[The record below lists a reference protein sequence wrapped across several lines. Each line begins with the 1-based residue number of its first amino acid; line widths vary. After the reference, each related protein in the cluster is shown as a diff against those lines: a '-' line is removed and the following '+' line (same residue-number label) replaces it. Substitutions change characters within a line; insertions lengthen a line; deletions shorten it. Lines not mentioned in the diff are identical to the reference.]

1 MTPSN
6 ARAAL
11 LIIDLQ
17 EDFVTEDN
25 RHVSYNATQLQTEF
39 SHIYASI
46 FISDDCQNER
56 TGQKNLAF
64 EPNRT
69 ATIFEKMTHSA
80 ATPEIIQDLQ
90 EKGIDTVHICGLESN
105 VCVLATA
112 IALLDAGF
120 DVIVRTEACASNS
133 TKYDWDA
140 ERFHEAAM
148 MIMKNMAIQIGW
160 P

>member
-1 MTPSN
+1 MTMPN
-6 ARAAL
+6 DREAL

-17 EDFVTEDN
+17 KAFVTKNN
-25 RHVSYNATQLQTEF
+25 RHVIYNANQLQREF
-39 SHIYASI
+39 SHIYASK
-46 FISDDCQNER
+46 FIADDSQSKR
-56 TGQKNLAF
+56 DGHKFLAF

-69 ATIFEKMTHSA
+69 ASIFEKRTYSA

-133 TKYDWDA
+133 TKYDWDT

-148 MIMKNMAIQIGW
+148 MIMKNMAIQIW
-160 P
+160 

>member
-1 MTPSN
+1 MTRSN
-6 ARAAL
+6 DRAAL

-17 EDFVTEDN
+17 EDFVTKDN

-39 SHIYASI
+39 SHIYASK
-46 FISDDCQNER
+46 FIPDDCENER

-64 EPNRT
+64 EPHRM
-69 ATIFEKMTHSA
+69 AKIFEKSTYSA
-80 ATPEIIQDLQ
+80 ATPEVIQDLQ
-90 EKGIDTVHICGLESN
+90 RKGIDTVHICGLESN
-105 VCVLATA
+105 VCILSTA

-133 TKYDWDA
+133 KKSDWDA

-148 MIMKNMAIQIGW
+148 MIMKNMAIQIC
-160 P
+160 